1 MKFTAQQIA
10 EFLEG
15 EVLGDPSAE
24 VSKFSKIEKGEKGA
38 ISFLSNP
45 KYTQY
50 LYETSS
56 SIVIVNRDFIQKKTV
71 SSTLIKVEN
80 AYHAF
85 MRLLK
90 FYQET
95 FRKEKSEIEQ
105 PSFITPTAQIGKD
118 VYIGAFC
125 YIGANVVL
133 GDGVKIYPNTFI
145 GDDVLI
151 GDHTVIYSGVHLY
164 VATHVGKHCVIH
176 SGSVIGSDGFGFASD
191 GKQVYHKIPQLGN
204 VIIEDFVEVGAC
216 CTIDRSTLGS
226 TIIRSGV
233 KLDNQ
238 IQVAHNVEIGSDTV
252 IAAQTGI
259 AGSSSIGKSAMIGGQ
274 AGIVGH
280 LEIGDHVKIAAQ
292 SGITKDLP
300 DKSVVQ
306 GSPAFP
312 VLQYKKSYAYFK
324 NLPDLAKRLD
334 QLENKVE
341 S

>member
-1 MKFTAQQIA
+1 MQFTAQQIA

-15 EVLGDPSAE
+15 EVIGDPLAQ
-24 VSKFSKIEKGEKGA
+24 VNKLSKIEEGEKGT

-50 LYETSS
+50 IYETSA
-56 SIVIVNRDFIQKKTV
+56 SIVIVNTDFVLKQPI

-85 MRLLK
+85 MKLLK
-90 FYQET
+90 LYQGT
-95 FRKEKSEIEQ
+95 LKKEKYGIEQ
-105 PSFITPTAQIGKD
+105 PSFIAPTVQTGKE

-125 YIGANVVL
+125 YIGSNVVL
-133 GDGVKIYPNTFI
+133 GDGVKIYSNTSI
-145 GDDVLI
+145 GDNVRI
-151 GDHTVIYSGVHLY
+151 GDHTIIYSGVHLY
-164 VATHVGKHCVIH
+164 AATHIGKHCIIH
-176 SGSVIGSDGFGFASD
+176 SGSVIGSDGFGFSPD
-191 GKQVYHKIPQLGN
+191 GKRVYHKIPQLGN
-204 VIIEDFVEVGAC
+204 VILEDFVEVGAC

-259 AGSSSIGKSAMIGGQ
+259 AGSSSIGKSVMIGGQ

-280 LEIGDHVKIAAQ
+280 LKIGDHVKIAAQ
-292 SGITKDLP
+292 SGVTKDLP
-300 DKSVVQ
+300 DQSVVQ
-306 GSPAFP
+306 GSPAFSI
-312 VLQYKKSYAYFK
+312 LQYKKSYAHFK
-324 NLPDLAKRLD
+324 NLSDLAKRLD

-341 S
+341 